1 MLGPVVEVTGSYTGT
16 QTVTNE
22 TVTADYNNS
31 VDLQGYDIASGSE
44 TVWGYNETADS
55 YEEAT
60 SPDDYSLEEGPGEI
74 TFNESST
81 LIDDGEDVKVTYDYQ
96 ATDELTALVLGFI
109 PVMLGVLIFVPI
121 AMRVG
126 GMA

>member
-16 QTVTNE
+16 QTVVNE
-22 TVTADYNNS
+22 TVTADYDDP
-31 VDLQGYDIASGSE
+31 VDLRGYDIVSGSE
-44 TVWGYNETADS
+44 TVWGYNGTD
-55 YEEAT
+55 YVEAT
-60 SPDDYSLEEGPGEI
+60 SPDDYSIDEGPGEL

-96 ATDELTALVLGFI
+96 ATDELTALVLGFL

-126 GMA
+126 GMV